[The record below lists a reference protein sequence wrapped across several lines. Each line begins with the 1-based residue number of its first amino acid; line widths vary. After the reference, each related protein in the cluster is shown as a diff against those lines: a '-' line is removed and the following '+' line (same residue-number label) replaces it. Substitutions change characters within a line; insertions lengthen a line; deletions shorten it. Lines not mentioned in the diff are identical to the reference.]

1 MNALKKEGFQPQKMV
16 NAQNKFQYGYLKKV
30 ATQQEAQVWVQ
41 SQMNG
46 QYHDKLWVLSV
57 NNSNETITDNDH

>member
-1 MNALKKEGFQPQKMV
+1 MV
-16 NAQNKFQYGYLKKV
+16 NAQNKFQYVYLKKV